1 MLLFA
6 AMLGTG
12 MISRAVGDT
21 ALAQTM
27 QAAVLAA
34 LPQVESDQD

>member
-12 MISRAVGDT
+12 MISRAMGDT
-21 ALAQTM
+21 AFTQSM

-34 LPQVESDQD
+34 LPGSESD